1 MHTFLSSVKEYSF
14 DACSV
19 KLAFCKRS
27 GTKSLVEPIPMSQAV
42 REGRRRSV
50 NDWNYTLD
58 GNDHPLFAGRG
69 FTSHEWLPWFN
80 LYNMNGRLY
89 DPVVGRFLSP
99 DENVQMPDFSQNF
112 NRYSYALNNPLKYTD
127 PDGEFFIEAMII
139 GAFINTFI
147 QGASG
152 NINSADDFF
161 LSMGIGALSGAA
173 GYGAGQLVAGAVG
186 TIGFAGGAMT
196 GAAGGFAGGFV
207 GGAGNAWAGGAS
219 FGQGLGQGL
228 IGGGFGAAT
237 GGLIGG
243 ISGGITATKHGGK
256 FWSGEGATFDAL
268 GVPGDVIKIG
278 EGMDYSNEYAQ
289 TFSNEN
295 FGTNVKGVNDLY
307 ADGTLPPGYST
318 KGDVVLNASGKSVR
332 GSTMYLG
339 TGKGSNVYLY
349 KAAFASKEQL
359 YFTMG
364 HEYLHAGYFS
374 TGLMNTKSQHASIYK
389 WEAQQAKLWG
399 FNETYYKSRYISH
412 KPFYN
417 SAYDYSKLGFFLLSI
432 KPW

>member
-1 MHTFLSSVKEYSF
+1 MVERISSG
-14 DACSV
+14 
-19 KLAFCKRS
+19 L
-27 GTKSLVEPIPMSQAV
+27 
-42 REGRRRSV
+42 EGNRRDTANWELPNTRGSWLT
-50 NDWNYTLD
+50 D
-58 GNDHPLFAGRG
+58 RG
-69 FTSHEWLPWFN
+69 FTLHEHLDGFS
-80 LYNMNGRLY
+80 LINMNGRVY
-89 DPVVGRFLSP
+89 DPQIARFLSP
-99 DENVQMPDFSQNF
+99 DPYVQTPGNWLNY
-112 NRYSYALNNPLKYTD
+112 NRYAYCYNNPLVYTD
-127 PDGEFFIEAMII
+127 PDGENPLLFAFFI
-139 GAFINTFI
+139 GAYFNVTL
-147 QGASG
+147 QGMAG
-152 NINSADDFF
+152 NINSAGDFF
-161 LSMGIGALSGAA
+161 LSMGIGGLSGAA
-173 GYGAGQLVAGAVG
+173 GYGAGQLVAEAVG
-186 TIGFAGGAMT
+186 TVGFAGGAMT

-219 FGQGLGQGL
+219 FGQGLGQG
-228 IGGGFGAAT
+228 IIVGGFGAVT

-243 ISGGITATKHGGK
+243 ISGGITATKHGGD

-268 GVPGDVIKIG
+268 AAPILGDKIEIG
-278 EGMDYSNEYAQ
+278 EGMDYTNKYAQ
-289 TFSNEN
+289 TFSDEN

-307 ADGTLPPGYST
+307 ADGTLPPGYSK

-399 FNETYYKSRYISH
+399 FNEAYYARRYVAY
-412 KPFYN
+412 KPHYN

>member
-1 MHTFLSSVKEYSF
+1 MHEH
-14 DACSV
+14 
-19 KLAFCKRS
+19 
-27 GTKSLVEPIPMSQAV
+27 
-42 REGRRRSV
+42 
-50 NDWNYTLD
+50 LD
-58 GNDHPLFAGRG
+58 DFA
-69 FTSHEWLPWFN
+69 LI
-80 LYNMNGRLY
+80 NMNGRVY
-89 DPVVGRFLSP
+89 DPQIARFLSP
-99 DENVQMPDFSQNF
+99 DPQLQSPGYWLNY
-112 NRYSYALNNPLKYTD
+112 NRYGYALNNPLKYTD

-152 NINSADDFF
+152 NINSAGDFF

-228 IGGGFGAAT
+228 IGGGFGAVT
-237 GGLIGG
+237 GGLVGG

-268 GVPGDVIKIG
+268 GVPGDIIEIG
-278 EGMDYSNEYAQ
+278 EGKDYSNEYAQ

-399 FNETYYKSRYISH
+399 FNETYYARRYVAY
-412 KPFYN
+412 KPHYN